1 MADGAGTR
9 AGAPRGAEAVS
20 GPTPDRRTGGDAGGE
35 GGPPSRSRERRS
47 RANPA
52 SGEGRSRGIDGPRG
66 AGTGA
71 GAGGRPFNPWPA
83 AVFVCLCVLALL
95 FLAPTLGVILSS
107 LKSTREIAFG
117 ALWTIPGGL
126 YLENFREVLAHPS
139 VKTYFI
145 NTFLVTVP
153 ATAGSIGLGILAGYV
168 FSKLPFRGSEL
179 LFLIVVS
186 GMFFPPQII
195 LIPLFR
201 MFSGLGLLDTL
212 WPMIIVHIAMGIPIC
227 TLLMRN
233 FFATVPN
240 ALREAAIVE
249 GANEWQVLTRVAL
262 PISLPALAVLATLQ
276 FTWIWND
283 FLWPLIFT
291 QSDEKRTI
299 MLGIVSLKGQYSVAW
314 GIQGALSLVAS
325 VPTLIVFLFF
335 QRYFIAGMT
344 MGAVKG

>member
-1 MADGAGTR
+1 MAEGA
-9 AGAPRGAEAVS
+9 
-20 GPTPDRRTGGDAGGE
+20 
-35 GGPPSRSRERRS
+35 
-47 RANPA
+47 
-52 SGEGRSRGIDGPRG
+52 G

-71 GAGGRPFNPWPA
+71 AREAEAASGSGAIPAAGAGAGSVPGSGAVSGAGSGTGAGGRAFNPWPMV
-83 AVFVCLCVLALL
+83 VFVCLCVLALL

-139 VKTYFI
+139 VKTYFV

-179 LFLIVVS
+179 LFLVIVS
-186 GMFFPPQII
+186 GMFFPPQIV

-212 WPMIIVHIAMGIPIC
+212 WPMIIVHVAMGIPIC

-262 PISLPALAVLATLQ
+262 PLSLPALAVLATLQ

-325 VPTLIVFLFF
+325 VPTLVVFLFF
-335 QRYFIAGMT
+335 QRYFIKGMT
-344 MGAVKG
+344 MGAIKG

>member
-1 MADGAGTR
+1 MADGARSRMGAGGTR
-9 AGAPRGAEAVS
+9 PVAGRGPAAAAV
-20 GPTPDRRTGGDAGGE
+20 
-35 GGPPSRSRERRS
+35 
-47 RANPA
+47 
-52 SGEGRSRGIDGPRG
+52 
-66 AGTGA
+66 A

-83 AVFVCLCVLALL
+83 VVFVCLVVLALL
-95 FLAPTLGVILSS
+95 FLAPTLGVLLSS
-107 LKSTREIAFG
+107 LKSTREIALG
-117 ALWTIPGGL
+117 ALWSVPGGL

-139 VKTYFI
+139 VKLYFV
-145 NTFLVTVP
+145 NTFLVTLP
-153 ATAGSIGLGILAGYV
+153 ATAGSIALGILAGYV

-179 LFLIVVS
+179 LFLVIVS

-201 MFSGLGLLDTL
+201 MFNGLGLLDTL

-233 FFATVPN
+233 FFASVPN

-262 PISLPALAVLATLQ
+262 PVSLPALAVLATLQ

-335 QRYFIAGMT
+335 QRYFIKGMT